1 MTSGAE
7 GPVGFVRSI
16 LWRRITLGDFFNI
29 ERAAEVGP
37 SGGGGQRYIDIPLGG
52 SLSLEDFGNFIRG
65 TPLEADEAAWG
76 DFELQAFSASDLTV
90 VAPLLF
96 TPRRGN
102 NRRYRIANQ
111 NRQVTGANR
120 HPAWSAQSGFPQA
133 PDDVASRDAVGVP
146 DLSLLKIYIAR
157 TDRGEFLA
165 GYTNSTTMPE
175 SWPTDTGLDVLFQ
188 PNARVGADGI
198 IDIALS
204 IQFSTTALG
213 AATPSRA
220 ETGRRP
226 VDAAS
231 LRARVV
237 RRSIAP
243 PATRSQGSTA
253 ASTETAVPRPDP
265 TELQAL
271 QAPQA
276 SRAEDWVEARLHD
289 SYGHDRVQRI
299 GHTDLEREPLADG
312 YLPGADFIIL
322 GPDAEEPER
331 FVEVKSATGSLP
343 ASIRLTASELQR
355 AKHCAG
361 GDAPYDIWLVVFD
374 GDQTTSAVIP
384 DFQETALELTIE
396 DLVSVE
402 FQITL

>member
-16 LWRRITLGDFFNI
+16 LWRRITPGDFFNI
-29 ERAAEVGP
+29 ERAAGVGP
-37 SGGGGQRYIDIPLGG
+37 SGGGGQRYVDIPLGG
-52 SLSLEDFGNFIRG
+52 GLSLEDFGNFIRG

-76 DFELQAFSASDLTV
+76 DFEIQAFSASDLSV

-111 NRQVTGANR
+111 NRQATGANR

-146 DLSLLKIYIAR
+146 GLSLLKIFIAR

-175 SWPTDTGLDVLFQ
+175 SWPMGTGLDVLFQ

-198 IDIALS
+198 IDIAPN
-204 IQFSTTALG
+204 IQFSTIALG
-213 AATPSRA
+213 AATPLRA
-220 ETGRRP
+220 EAGGRP
-226 VDAAS
+226 MAAS
-231 LRARVV
+231 LQARVV

-243 PATRSQGSTA
+243 PATRSQGGTA
-253 ASTETAVPRPDP
+253 PATETAVPRPDP
-265 TELQAL
+265 TELQAP

-289 SYGHDRVQRI
+289 SYRHDRVQRI

-322 GPDAEEPER
+322 DPDAEEPER

-355 AKHCAG
+355 AKLCADDG
-361 GDAPYDIWLVVFD
+361 APYDIWVVVFD
-374 GDQTTSAVIP
+374 EDQTMSAVIP
-384 DFQETALELTIE
+384 GFQETALQLTIE

-402 FQITL
+402 LHITL